1 MIESKAE
8 IYLFDIFIVILLTFV
23 IYRAFFAKVENN
35 EDI

>member
-1 MIESKAE
+1 MIESTAE

-23 IYRAFFAKVENN
+23 IYRAFFAKVDQS